1 MYKDMAKKQF
11 GASGLNSLNSAI
23 DSINDAVEQYATPIP
38 TPVAPSAEVA
48 YGVAEKSQTPTKRE
62 KTTVGINIEIP
73 KEDYR
78 RLQNSYQPRW
88 YSPAHAGSATGI
100 ARDRPLRTRFVGLY
114 ICMVV

>member
-1 MYKDMAKKQF
+1 MAKKQF

-38 TPVAPSAEVA
+38 TPVAPSADAA
-48 YGVAEKSQTPTKRE
+48 YGMAEKSQTPTKRE

-78 RLQNSYQPRW
+78 RLQNMRINLD
-88 YSPAHAGSATGI
+88 GI
-100 ARDRPLRTRFVGLY
+100 PLRTLALQLVLQGIDRYERGL
-114 ICMVV
+114 

>member
-1 MYKDMAKKQF
+1 MAKKQF

-78 RLQNSYQPRW
+78 RLQNMRINLD
-88 YSPAHAGSATGI
+88 GI
-100 ARDRPLRTRFVGLY
+100 PLRTLALQLVLQGIDRYERGL
-114 ICMVV
+114 